1 MKKTQQQYSPIERAI
16 EAGLKS
22 TFNGEYRVN
31 IRRFKPD
38 DNANNPF
45 CTIYPFEIVVF
56 EDHDPAKGRPIL
68 DSIFPPVAVTADL
81 FDTESGMAQNGR
93 DEIVQNG

>member
-1 MKKTQQQYSPIERAI
+1 VKKTQQQYAPIERAI